1 MRKPQFNSNDR
12 VSTES
17 TLIQTLFAPLA
28 LGNASS
34 YGLRDDVAYMAPS
47 PEGLV
52 VTQDHVIEGTHFLAS
67 DPVGMVARR
76 LVRRNLSDLIAK
88 GVEPSAAF
96 LSLAWPKS
104 RDHGEMAQF
113 ATGLGED
120 MAQLCGNCPLLGGDT
135 STIDGPLVASLT
147 MMGRA
152 ATQNGQPIL
161 RSGAQ
166 TGDII
171 ATTGTIGDAWLGLQV
186 RLGLLGGEGL
196 AQCVETAM
204 APKPPPLAL
213 APVIAKFANASLDV
227 SDGLIADAGH
237 MADCSQLRLSLD
249 LAAVPLSS
257 EACNWL
263 AQASNPLE
271 VMIRLATGGDD
282 YQCLVAI
289 SPDQFTN
296 YVVAAKAIGVTITK
310 IGTCEVGA
318 GVRLNYKGQEIPLPE
333 KLGWSI

>member
-1 MRKPQFNSNDR
+1 MRKPQANSNDR
-12 VSTES
+12 VSTE
-17 TLIQTLFAPLA
+17 TTIIQSLFAPLA
-28 LGNASS
+28 LRHAGS
-34 YGLRDDVAYMAPS
+34 YGLRDDVAYLVSS

-52 VTQDHVIEGTHFLAS
+52 VTQDQVIEGTHFLAS

-88 GVEPSAAF
+88 GVVPSSAF

-104 RDHGEMAQF
+104 RDNREIAQF
-113 ATGLGED
+113 AAGLGD
-120 MAQLCGNCPLLGGDT
+120 DLALLCDQCPLLGGDT

-152 ATQNGQPIL
+152 AAGNGQPIL

-171 ATTGTIGDAWLGLQV
+171 AITGTIGDAWLGLQV
-186 RLGLLGGEGL
+186 RLGLLAGEGL

-213 APVIAKFANASLDV
+213 APIIARFANASLDV
-227 SDGLIADAGH
+227 SDGLLADAGH
-237 MADCSQLRLSLD
+237 IADCSGRGLSLD
-249 LAAVPLSS
+249 LGAVPLSS
-257 EACNWL
+257 EARNWVEK
-263 AQASNPLE
+263 ASDSRSAMTKL
-271 VMIRLATGGDD
+271 VTGGDD

-289 SPDQFTN
+289 ARDQFTN
-296 YVVAAKAIGVTITK
+296 YVAAADGVGVTVTK
-310 IGTCEVGA
+310 IGSCESGT
-318 GVRLNYKGQEIPLPE
+318 GVRLNYNGQEIALPE